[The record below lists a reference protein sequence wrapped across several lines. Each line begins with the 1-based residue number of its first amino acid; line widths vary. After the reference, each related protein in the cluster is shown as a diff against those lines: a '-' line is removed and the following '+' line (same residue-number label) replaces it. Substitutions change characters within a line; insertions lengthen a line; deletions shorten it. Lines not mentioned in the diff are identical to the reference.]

1 MFFISLLGL
10 EEALERASRERI
22 HIPFG
27 VGICGYVAQTKETI
41 NLRNAY
47 EVTLKFFGRVF
58 NFNLGSFVLKPCN
71 YILCKQPFLELKTW
85 PIF

>member
-1 MFFISLLGL
+1 MYFISLLGL

-47 EVTLKFFGRVF
+47 EVTIGRDPKVFGRVF
-58 NFNLGSFVLKPCN
+58 NFNLGSFV
-71 YILCKQPFLELKTW
+71 FTS
-85 PIF
+85 